1 MTTKVTVASE
11 IERLRETGILLRK
24 KQLADGDGVD
34 FPRRAL
40 FDTTCKYFVGTIP
53 GLCSKNGNKYR
64 SGMTVMAVATTPD
77 EWRQLL
83 SNELDNETLR
93 KIGSDIARSS
103 LAEMLS
109 IENQYD
115 NEKVVEKKPRA
126 KPSVNALGERWIEAL
141 KVVNKNKTDGEMK
154 QWLCEKL
161 GERSGRVQ
169 TNMASFLRPSGSS
182 SGSS

>member
-93 KIGSDIARSS
+93 KIARDIAVRA
-103 LAEMLS
+103 LVEMLT
-109 IENQYD
+109 IEHEYVNEELVLVNQG
-115 NEKVVEKKPRA
+115 
-126 KPSVNALGERWIEAL
+126 LHL
-141 KVVNKNKTDGEMK
+141 
-154 QWLCEKL
+154 
-161 GERSGRVQ
+161 
-169 TNMASFLRPSGSS
+169 
-182 SGSS
+182 